1 MAPRLNL
8 ILWLLIAAIAINYID
23 RGAMSVAAP
32 LLVKDLNIGPEKMGL
47 LFSAFFWSYAL
58 CQLAAGWLVDRY
70 DVKWVYAGGFALWSA
85 ATAAVGLVTGFPSL
99 IAARLL
105 LGVGESV
112 AYPACS
118 RLIVRNFP
126 EERRGL
132 VNALVDAGSKLGPAA
147 STLFGGLVV
156 DNWGWRPL
164 FIGLGAASVLWLLP
178 WVVLVP
184 PQQSTAESRRAA
196 IGYPELLRRGPVWV
210 TSLGMFC
217 LGYVWYFLLS
227 WLPTYL
233 VKERGLSMSTMA
245 VFGSIPFLVMAAAT
259 TFGGWASDR
268 WIRAGAPVT
277 RVRKTFVVG
286 GLASCGAVMLP
297 AVLVSDPMVSIALI
311 SVACACLGMY
321 TSNVWAITQTL
332 AGPDAAGKWT
342 GVQNAI
348 GNFGGVL
355 SPALTG
361 LVVERTGSFL
371 LAFFAAIAVLLIG
384 ALSYAI
390 LLGEI
395 HPLRWQSAGGR
406 EETK

>member
-1 MAPRLNL
+1 
-8 ILWLLIAAIAINYID
+8 
-23 RGAMSVAAP
+23 
-32 LLVKDLNIGPEKMGL
+32 MGL

-164 FIGLGAASVLWLLP
+164 FIGLGAASVLWLVP

-259 TFGGWASDR
+259 TLGGWVSDR

-332 AGPDAAGKWT
+332 AGPDAAGEWT

-371 LAFFAAIAVLLIG
+371 LAFFAAIAVLIIG
-384 ALSYAI
+384 ALSYAM